1 MQRGCCL
8 APKAGA
14 DGGVVEAVAVLAVE
28 VEDIEEDEEDEN
40 EAEVSHSLTGVKGI
54 LEEGAATDI
63 LERPEAPPKSRL
75 FLITGGDANNSMGF
89 GGREE
94 EVSEVSVVESIFAF
108 LITGGD
114 AKNSMGFGG
123 REEEVS
129 EVSVVESIFAAPP
142 RAALTGAL
150 AGLIWDLFLILH
162 TSVMM
167 PLSSSIASAAEQP
180 LLSLSTFTALE
191 TASAL
196 AASLT
201 ESSGGCSRIAES
213 CCGLVAGGGCGG
225 DTGTSAS
232 PSSDCSTCALPSS
245 PSAAANSEF
254 VSRSAASSR
263 VRDWSLFI
271 LSPDCNARVQPLA
284 VALKR
289 AKAAGRTLRF

>member
-8 APKAGA
+8 APKGGA
-14 DGGVVEAVAVLAVE
+14 DGGVGEAVAVLAVE
-28 VEDIEEDEEDEN
+28 VEDIEEDDEDEN

-94 EVSEVSVVESIFAF
+94 EVSEVSF
-108 LITGGD
+108 
-114 AKNSMGFGG
+114 
-123 REEEVS
+123 
-129 EVSVVESIFAAPP
+129 VESIFAAPP

-201 ESSGGCSRIAES
+201 ESSGCCSRIAES

-232 PSSDCSTCALPSS
+232 PSSDCSTCAPVSS

-263 VRDWSLFI
+263 VKDWSLFI

-284 VALKR
+284 VALNR